1 MTSSANVTSTDSI
14 RRFAAAV
21 ISFQEEA
28 RTCLAVLDSQLR
40 QLLMWLEQERPGFW
54 KREAER
60 CLQEMNSARVRLHQC
75 KMRRFGDFRP
85 SCIEEQK
92 DFEQAT
98 RNLELAQRQMPNV
111 RRWSIEAGQEA
122 NEFRSR
128 TGQLAQLVERE
139 IPQLLAILAFTVDR
153 IEAYAAVSTPGATAF
168 ATATATDI
176 PDSPTT
182 PPDEHT
188 GTPAPPATH
197 TSSQPDPAAGHT

>member
-1 MTSSANVTSTDSI
+1 MNNSANVTSTDSI
-14 RRFAAAV
+14 RKFAAAV

-40 QLLMWLEQERPGFW
+40 QILMWLEQDRPGFW
-54 KREAER
+54 KREVER

-98 RNLELAQRQMPNV
+98 RNLELAQRQVPNV

-128 TGQLAQLVERE
+128 TGQLAQLVERDV
-139 IPQLLAILAFTVDR
+139 PQLLALLAFAVDR
-153 IEAYAAVSTPGATAF
+153 IEAYAAIAPPGSAGTLSPPA
-168 ATATATDI
+168 AAEHQPASE
-176 PDSPTT
+176 PDQISAIAPPNGDATT
-182 PPDEHT
+182 PSLTE
-188 GTPAPPATH
+188 
-197 TSSQPDPAAGHT
+197 